1 MMNGVSRKQQWAIP
15 LRALG
20 NCFRGKPLVVSF
32 EVTLSCPARCRH
44 CDTGGIKPGEQ
55 RLFPREFRRYV
66 EELGPVAVQLSGG
79 EPLLRPDWRTL
90 VAHAAGRGLGVS
102 VYTNGSPVTRQVADD
117 LVGLGVVSVA
127 VSLDSHS
134 PAVHDH
140 LHRQPGLFR
149 LATEAIRL
157 LAERGMRVVVE
168 LTPTRANV
176 RDACGVAELARD
188 LGARAV
194 NLGEYAVAGRAP
206 RWLGLDPTGRERLAA
221 RWRDLAAVL
230 KDEIELTRSDEHGHP
245 EALGGLPAC
254 HASRHGLVAGL
265 LPDGILTPCLAFPSP
280 VGSLLEAPPAV
291 PTAAAA

>member
-1 MMNGVSRKQQWAIP
+1 MDIAPARPPLAAALRCAI
-15 LRALG
+15 AW
-20 NCFRGKPLVVSF
+20 
-32 EVTLSCPARCRH
+32 EVTHRCTSRCLYCPSSSGPEVSTAG
-44 CDTGGIKPGEQ
+44 DLTTEEALAAID
-55 RLFPREFRRYV
+55 RLAEASV
-66 EELGPVAVQLSGG
+66 LHLTLSGG